1 MFVFTLEVSAGGGGA
16 VQKTSINKHFYTT
29 SHVYDRRRQPAFFI
43 ICNHH
48 YVSSRPTD
56 CRFSKR
62 YFPGSHGLP
71 HGLIREKKKK
81 TKNLKRFIMRPPC
94 PGLTHLSFF
103 FFPEQI
109 ELLEVDISRERKG
122 CFLLQLECAISRK
135 PGVSIAL
142 RPKGGKANKKRGA
155 GGRVEDKELDG
166 DGLLMDSTVPQCQ
179 FPFLIGGLFLKT
191 NRGETDFFLYRIL
204 ANSDTF
210 ILSRLF

>member
-1 MFVFTLEVSAGGGGA
+1 MPKKTASTNIFIQPLMCMTDGVSTPFLLSTIIIMYLRGQQIAVFPRGTFLEVMDC
-16 VQKTSINKHFYTT
+16 HM
-29 SHVYDRRRQPAFFI
+29 
-43 ICNHH
+43 
-48 YVSSRPTD
+48 VSFER
-56 CRFSKR
+56 
-62 YFPGSHGLP
+62 
-71 HGLIREKKKK
+71 KKKK
-81 TKNLKRFIMRPPC
+81 KKNLKRFIMRPRC

-103 FFPEQI
+103 FFPDQI

-191 NRGETDFFLYRIL
+191 NRGETDFFLYQIL